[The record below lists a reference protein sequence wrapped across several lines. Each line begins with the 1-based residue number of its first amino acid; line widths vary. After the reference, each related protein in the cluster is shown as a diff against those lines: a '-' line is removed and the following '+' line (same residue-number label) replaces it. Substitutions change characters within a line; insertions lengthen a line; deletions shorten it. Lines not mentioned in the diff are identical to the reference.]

1 MAAAGIDFGTT
12 NSTGGVAQGGAV
24 LMAELGDGVPAAPTV
39 LFFDADAKTFSVGSQ
54 ADAALRA
61 GHSGRYMRSLK
72 TYLGRKDRVT
82 TRLGGRELQLEDLI
96 AVILSSFRAKL
107 ETTAGEPV
115 DHVVLGRPVRFND
128 DDDALD
134 RQAQNRLEQAAKAAG
149 FTEVSFQYEPVA
161 AALAYEETVRREELI
176 VVADIGG
183 GTSDFSILRVGP
195 GKQGQ
200 DRRDD
205 ILSNHGAYIGGD
217 NFDASVID
225 GFVAP
230 QMGKGTLFRS
240 MTKRLPFP
248 VHYFTWLARWH
259 LFNNLLERKNLNELR
274 SLLRVS
280 EEPEKVGR
288 LIELAENQ
296 LFFEFSGLV
305 ESAKK
310 TLSTVETAELDMDI
324 FTVPFQLAV
333 PRVEFED
340 NAAPLVAGVMHA
352 LHESLRQAGVA
363 ADAVDRVFL
372 TGGTTL
378 VRSVKQG
385 FIDVFGPARIVHTDV
400 FTSVGYGLVREA
412 MNYTN
417 LPKS

>member
-12 NSTGGVAQGGAV
+12 NSTGGVVRDHAV
-24 LMAELGDGVPAAPTV
+24 SMAALGNDALAAPTV
-39 LFFDADAKTFSVGSQ
+39 LFFDADARAFSVGRQ
-54 ADAALRA
+54 ADDALRA
-61 GHSGRYMRSLK
+61 GHTGRYMRSLK
-72 TYLGRKDRVT
+72 TYLGRKDRVA
-82 TRLGGRELQLEDLI
+82 TRLGGREYQLEDLI
-96 AVILSSFRAKL
+96 AVILSSFRATL
-107 ETTAGEPV
+107 ETAAGEPV

-134 RQAQNRLEQAAKAAG
+134 RRAQERLEQAAKAAG
-149 FTEVSFQYEPVA
+149 FASVSFQYEPIA
-161 AALAYEETVRREELI
+161 AALAYEETVRAEELI

-195 GKQGQ
+195 GRQGQ

-205 ILSNHGAYIGGD
+205 ILGNHGAYIGGD

-225 GFVAP
+225 AFVAP

-240 MTKRLPFP
+240 MEKRLPFP

-288 LIELAENQ
+288 LIDLAENQ

-310 TLSTVETAELDMDI
+310 GLSTAETAVLDMDI
-324 FTVPFQLAV
+324 FADPFQLAI
-333 PRVEFED
+333 PRAEFED
-340 NAAPLVAGVMHA
+340 NAEPLVSGIIHA

-363 ADAVDRVFL
+363 PDTVDRVFL

-385 FIDVFGPARIVHTDV
+385 FTDVFGPARIVHTDV
-400 FTSVGYGLVREA
+400 FTSVGYGLVRDA
-412 MNYTN
+412 MNYAN
-417 LPKS
+417 RP

>member
-1 MAAAGIDFGTT
+1 MAVAGIDFGTT
-12 NSTGGVAQGGAV
+12 NSTGGVVRGDAASMV
-24 LMAELGDGVPAAPTV
+24 ELGSGALATPTV
-39 LFFDADAKTFSVGSQ
+39 LFFDGEAAAFSVGHR
-54 ADAALRA
+54 ADAALRD
-61 GHSGRYMRSLK
+61 GHTGRYMRSLK
-72 TYLGRKDRVT
+72 TYLGRKDRVV
-82 TRLGGRELQLEDLI
+82 TRLGGREYRLEDLI
-96 AVILSSFRAKL
+96 AVILSDFRARL
-107 ETTAGEPV
+107 ETAAGEPV
-115 DHVVLGRPVRFND
+115 DHVVLGRPVHFND
-128 DDDALD
+128 DDDGLD
-134 RQAQNRLEQAAKAAG
+134 RQAQERLEQSAKAAG
-149 FTEVSFQYEPVA
+149 FASVSFQYEPIA
-161 AALAYEETVRREELI
+161 AALAYEATVGAEELI

-183 GTSDFSILRVGP
+183 GTSDFSIVRVGP
-195 GKQGQ
+195 GRQGQ

-205 ILSNHGAYIGGD
+205 ILGNHGAYIGGD

-225 GFVAP
+225 AFVAP

-240 MTKRLPFP
+240 MDKRLPFP

-288 LIELAENQ
+288 LIDLAENQ

-310 TLSTVETAELDMDI
+310 ALSAAETALLDMNI
-324 FTVPFQLAV
+324 FADPFQLAI
-333 PRVEFED
+333 PRAEFED
-340 NAAPLVAGVMHA
+340 NAEPLVSGILHA

-363 ADAVDRVFL
+363 PDAVDRVFL

-385 FIDVFGPARIVHTDV
+385 FTDVFGPARIVHTDV
-400 FTSVGYGLVREA
+400 FTSVGYGLVRDA
-412 MNYTN
+412 MNYTRG
-417 LPKS
+417 P